1 MAFTVNDFKDR
12 FGTIPEYNKQVLDT
26 VSKKL
31 DSPEFDDME
40 DLRKKAAYGM
50 AAMDPSGEDSR
61 LTPEDII
68 QYITADD
75 TSDDALMPFLEKKS
89 TQKMEPIYTEIKN
102 DRSFTQFA
110 SEALNILDVGLG
122 TETPSEQEAG
132 QIPVEQAIKPTDQSM
147 SEINHDKDTLN
158 SSPLS
163 NDTALDTLPTNTINA
178 KTIKTIP
185 QPGVSPITKPETQSA
200 PSKSDKSS
208 EPVIDNDMM
217 APAPNTN
224 HTNDQ
229 ASIDPVIDTA
239 PETPTTASD
248 ELRNRVYSA
257 IDEKAMTQE
266 QATEAKSYAD
276 VVLDDP
282 DAYPKEFAALNDSA
296 KSGAV
301 SAGFLRTADRRLGFK
316 NTNASDDRIKFAG
329 GRTTQS
335 RTGEGARSSFVTP
348 EGFGTKKATVMW
360 NQPVITDFGFPFIN
374 FSSEALLGVLNAK
387 TDDEA
392 QNSKLKDMFRDAK
405 KRYGGVWKAIYAS
418 PLALIRQIARDKGNR
433 CTPCYLKVDGDE
445 LINSES
451 GGDITVTPIQYYSV
465 DASFDK
471 PVSIP
476 RDFVSNFYDVI
487 DYSTSSRRT
496 YLKYAYGMTA
506 DDFAEAVDDN
516 GGIPPFYILVPKKAV
531 YSRCDIRPG
540 SLFGSLLNMILGRK
554 PCTLIKSMFD
564 GKKGCLVMEEDIADA
579 LFADV

>member
-50 AAMDPSGEDSR
+50 AAMDPSGEDFR
-61 LTPEDII
+61 LSPEDII
-68 QYITADD
+68 QYITDD
-75 TSDDALMPFLEKKS
+75 ETSDDALMPFLEKGS
-89 TQKMEPIYTEIKN
+89 TKKMEPIYTEIKN
-102 DRSFTQFA
+102 DRSFTNFA

-122 TETPSEQEAG
+122 PETPSEQKAD
-132 QIPVEQAIKPTDQSM
+132 QIPVVQAIKPTAQSI

-158 SSPLS
+158 SSPLD
-163 NDTALDTLPTNTINA
+163 NDTALDQLPID
-178 KTIKTIP
+178 TIKTLP
-185 QPGVSPITKPETQSA
+185 HPDVSTDTKPETQPA
-200 PSKSDKSS
+200 PVKSDNSS
-208 EPVIDNDMM
+208 ESGIDNDIM
-217 APAPNTN
+217 APAPKPNPN
-224 HTNDQ
+224 HTNVQ
-229 ASIDPVIDTA
+229 ASTAPVIDPA

-301 SAGFLRTADRRLGFK
+301 IAGFLRTADRRLGFK
-316 NTNASDDRIKFAG
+316 NTNTSDDRIKFAG

-348 EGFGTKKATVMW
+348 EGFGTRKATVMW

-374 FSSEALLGVLNAK
+374 FSSEALLGILNAK

-418 PLALIRQIARDKGNR
+418 PLALIRQIARDKGSR

-471 PVSIP
+471 PVSVP

-506 DDFAEAVDDN
+506 DDFAEAVDEN

-564 GKKGCLVMEEDIADA
+564 GKKGCLVMEEEIADS

>member
-50 AAMDPSGEDSR
+50 AAMDPSGEDFR
-61 LTPEDII
+61 LSPEDII
-68 QYITADD
+68 QYIIDD
-75 TSDDALMPFLEKKS
+75 ETSDDALMPFLEKGSAK
-89 TQKMEPIYTEIKN
+89 KMEPIYTEIKN
-102 DRSFTQFA
+102 DRSFTNFA
-110 SEALNILDVGLG
+110 SEALDTLNVGLG
-122 TETPSEQEAG
+122 PEIPSEQ
-132 QIPVEQAIKPTDQSM
+132 IHVVQAIEPTVQSM
-147 SEINHDKDTLN
+147 PEINPDKDILN

-163 NDTALDTLPTNTINA
+163 NDIALGTLPIE
-178 KTIKTIP
+178 
-185 QPGVSPITKPETQSA
+185 SDES
-200 PSKSDKSS
+200 SKSG
-208 EPVIDNDMM
+208 IDNDII
-217 APAPNTN
+217 APAPAPAPKPNNTN
-224 HTNDQ
+224 NQ
-229 ASIDPVIDTA
+229 ASSAPVIDTA

-301 SAGFLRTADRRLGFK
+301 IAGFLRTADRRLGFK
-316 NTNASDDRIKFAG
+316 NTNTSDDRIKFAG

-335 RTGEGARSSFVTP
+335 RTGDGARSSFVTP
-348 EGFGTKKATVMW
+348 EGFGTRKATVMW

-418 PLALIRQIARDKGNR
+418 PLTLIRQIARDKGSR

-506 DDFAEAVDDN
+506 DDFAEAVDEN

-564 GKKGCLVMEEDIADA
+564 GKKGCLVMEEEIADS

>member
-50 AAMDPSGEDSR
+50 AAMDPSGEDFR
-61 LTPEDII
+61 LSPEDII
-68 QYITADD
+68 QYIIDD
-75 TSDDALMPFLEKKS
+75 ETSDDALMPFLEKGSAK
-89 TQKMEPIYTEIKN
+89 KMEPIYTEIKN
-102 DRSFTQFA
+102 DRSFTNFA
-110 SEALNILDVGLG
+110 SEALDTLNVGLG
-122 TETPSEQEAG
+122 PEIPSEQ
-132 QIPVEQAIKPTDQSM
+132 IHVVQAIEPTVQSM
-147 SEINHDKDTLN
+147 PEINPDKDILN

-163 NDTALDTLPTNTINA
+163 NDIALGTLPIE
-178 KTIKTIP
+178 
-185 QPGVSPITKPETQSA
+185 SDES
-200 PSKSDKSS
+200 SKSG
-208 EPVIDNDMM
+208 IDNDII
-217 APAPNTN
+217 APAPAPAPKPNNTN
-224 HTNDQ
+224 NQ
-229 ASIDPVIDTA
+229 ASSAPVINTA

-301 SAGFLRTADRRLGFK
+301 IAGFLRTADRRLGFK
-316 NTNASDDRIKFAG
+316 NTNTSDDRIKFAG

-335 RTGEGARSSFVTP
+335 RTGDGARSSFVTP
-348 EGFGTKKATVMW
+348 EGFGTRKATVMW

-418 PLALIRQIARDKGNR
+418 PLTLIRQIARDKGSR

-506 DDFAEAVDDN
+506 DDFAEAVDEN

-564 GKKGCLVMEEDIADA
+564 GKKGCLVMEEEIADS

>member
-50 AAMDPSGEDSR
+50 AAMDPSSEDFR
-61 LTPEDII
+61 LSPEDII
-68 QYITADD
+68 QYITDD
-75 TSDDALMPFLEKKS
+75 ETSDDALMPFLEKGS
-89 TQKMEPIYTEIKN
+89 TKKMEPIYTEIKN
-102 DRSFTQFA
+102 DRSFTNFA

-122 TETPSEQEAG
+122 TETPSEQKAD
-132 QIPVEQAIKPTDQSM
+132 QTPVSQAIKPTVQSI
-147 SEINHDKDTLN
+147 SEINTDKDTLN

-163 NDTALDTLPTNTINA
+163 NDTALDTLPINTINA
-178 KTIKTIP
+178 ETIKTLP
-185 QPGVSPITKPETQSA
+185 QPDVPPNTEPETQPA
-200 PSKSDKSS
+200 PVKSDTSS
-208 EPVIDNDMM
+208 ESGIDNDIM
-217 APAPNTN
+217 APAPKPN
-224 HTNDQ
+224 HTNDR
-229 ASIDPVIDTA
+229 ASTDPVIDPA

-301 SAGFLRTADRRLGFK
+301 IAGFLRTADRRLGFK
-316 NTNASDDRIKFAG
+316 NTNTSDDRIKFAG

-348 EGFGTKKATVMW
+348 EGFGTRKATVMW

-418 PLALIRQIARDKGNR
+418 PLTLIRQIARDKGSR

-506 DDFAEAVDDN
+506 DDFAEAVDEN

-564 GKKGCLVMEEDIADA
+564 GKKGCLVMEEDIANS